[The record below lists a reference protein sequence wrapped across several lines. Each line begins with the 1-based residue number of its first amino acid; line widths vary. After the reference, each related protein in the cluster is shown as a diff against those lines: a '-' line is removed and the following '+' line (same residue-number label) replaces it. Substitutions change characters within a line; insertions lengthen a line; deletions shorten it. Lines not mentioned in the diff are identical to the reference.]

1 MGCISLTNTQMLS
14 RRGLYYKAFAEIQL
28 ACAGCQECMDWGD
41 YTMTH
46 DAGYAALVGI
56 DWADTKH
63 DFCLRATGAEQE
75 EYGVI
80 GHLPEAIDHWARAL
94 AARFPGK
101 KIAVCLEQSKGSL
114 IYALLKY
121 DCFVLYPINP
131 RMLAKFREA
140 FAPSGKKDDPTDAQL
155 LLELVSKHREK
166 LKPWRPADEHTRTL
180 QFLVEHR
187 RKLVNDKTRLTNRMT
202 SVLKGYFPQVL
213 CWFAAL
219 DTPLIWDFLKR
230 WPTLEAVQQTDDA
243 TLRTFF
249 QAHHAHNRAINQQRM
264 AGIRQAL
271 PATTDQAVIRA
282 SVMLVQALV
291 EQVGCLTEA
300 IARFE
305 QEIDALTH
313 SHEDFPIFTSLP
325 GAGPVHASRLI
336 SALGTDRS
344 RYEHVEDLL
353 TFTGIA
359 PVIERS
365 GKMTVT
371 HFRWF
376 CPTFL
381 RQSFHEFAGQSIQH
395 SQWAKAFYRQQRMRG
410 KDHQAS
416 VRSLAFKWLRIIFRL
431 WKNRTPYHEGT
442 YVAALQR
449 RGSPLWQVIAAQQA

>member
-1 MGCISLTNTQMLS
+1 MLS

-353 TFTGIA
+353 TFTGMA

-365 GKMTVT
+365 GNMTVT

>member
-1 MGCISLTNTQMLS
+1 MFRLPEVYRL
-14 RRGLYYKAFAEIQL
+14 
-28 ACAGCQECMDWGD
+28 GD
-41 YTMTH
+41 HAMTH

-63 DFCLRATGAEQE
+63 DFCLRVRGADQE
-75 EYGVI
+75 EYGVM

-94 AARFPGK
+94 AARFPGGN
-101 KIAVCLEQSKGSL
+101 IAVCLEQSKGSL

-121 DCFVLYPINP
+121 DHLVLYPINP

-187 RKLVNDKTRLTNRMT
+187 RKLVNDKTRLTNRLT

-219 DTPLIWDFLKR
+219 DTPLIRDFLKR
-230 WPTLEAVQQTDDA
+230 WPTLQAVQKTDDA
-243 TLRTFF
+243 TLQPFF
-249 QAHHAHNRAINQQRM
+249 QAHHAHNRTINQQRM
-264 AGIRQAL
+264 AGIRQAI
-271 PATTDQAVIRA
+271 PATTDQAVLRA
-282 SVMLVQALV
+282 SAMLVHALV

-300 IARFE
+300 IARFDK
-305 QEIDALTH
+305 EIDALTR
-313 SHEDFPIFTSLP
+313 SHEDFPIFASLP

-336 SALGTDRS
+336 SALGPDRN

-353 TFTGIA
+353 TFTGVA

-365 GKMTVT
+365 GNMTVT

-376 CPTFL
+376 CPKFL

-395 SQWAKAFYRQQRMRG
+395 SRWAKAFYHQQRRRG

-416 VRSLAFKWLRIIFRL
+416 VRSLAFKWARIIFQL
-431 WKNRTPYHEGT
+431 WQKRMPYREQI

-449 RGSPLWQVIAAQQA
+449 RGSPLWQAMAAQ

>member
-1 MGCISLTNTQMLS
+1 
-14 RRGLYYKAFAEIQL
+14 
-28 ACAGCQECMDWGD
+28 
-41 YTMTH
+41 MTH

-63 DFCLRATGAEQE
+63 DFCLRVMGADQE
-75 EYGVI
+75 EYGVM
-80 GHLPEAIDHWARAL
+80 GHLPEAIDRWAREL
-94 AARFPGK
+94 AMRFPEG

-121 DCFVLYPINP
+121 DHVVLYPINP
-131 RMLAKFREA
+131 RVLAKFREA
-140 FAPSGKKDDPTDAQL
+140 LAPSGKKDDPADAQL

-180 QFLVEHR
+180 QYLVEHR
-187 RKLVNDKTRLTNRMT
+187 RTLVNDKTRLTNRLT

-219 DTPLIWDFLKR
+219 DTPLIGAFLKR
-230 WPTLEAVQQTDDA
+230 WPTLEAVQKTDDA

-264 AGIRQAL
+264 AGIRQAI
-271 PATTDQAVIRA
+271 PATADQAVIRA
-282 SVMLVQALV
+282 SVMIVHTLV
-291 EQVGCLTEA
+291 EQVSCVSEA
-300 IARFE
+300 IARFDK
-305 QEIDALTH
+305 EINALTR

-353 TFTGIA
+353 TLTGIA

-365 GKMTVT
+365 GNMTVT

-381 RQSFHEFAGQSIQH
+381 RQSFHEFAGQSLQH
-395 SQWAKAFYRQQRMRG
+395 SQWAKAFYRQQRRRG
-410 KDHQAS
+410 KSHQAS
-416 VRSLAFKWLRIIFRL
+416 VRSLAFKWARIIFQL
-431 WKNRTPYHEGT
+431 WKTRMPYNERV
-442 YVAALQR
+442 YIAALQR
-449 RGSPLWQVIAAQQA
+449 RGSPLWHAIAAQQA